1 MSVSH
6 FIAWRYSR
14 SGANRSF
21 VAFINRFSVVGITLG
36 IAALIIVL
44 SVMNGLEAQLK
55 NRILGILPH
64 IVVAQSPLAFD
75 DALQSSEHNNTAGK
89 LRGVLSTVPYLERE
103 VIVQSRSQLKGLIL
117 QGVDAQASAPY
128 SIIAER
134 MVRGDYQDLRPG
146 TFNVIISQI
155 LASQLNV
162 RVGQRLR
169 VISTEASIYTP
180 LGRVPSQR
188 MVTVAGLFNVNS
200 DMDNKVIL
208 MHIDDA
214 ARLLRQKS
222 ADIANTRLYLND
234 AFAYADTAAMLKEK
248 GLSFRTWRERQGAL
262 FDAVKMEKNMM
273 ILMLMLVIAV
283 AAFNVISALVMVVAE
298 KRSDIAILQT
308 QGLLRSD
315 IMKIFLYNGVING
328 LKGALGGV
336 ALGLLCAWQLNNV
349 LSFFDTG
356 LAFGENGQGLPI
368 DIQWIQ
374 IAFIACASMVLC
386 AIVSLY
392 PAFKAASIRPAN
404 SLRSE

>member
-14 SGANRSF
+14 SAANRSF
-21 VAFINRFSVVGITLG
+21 VAFINRFSVVGIMLG

-44 SVMNGLEAQLK
+44 SVMNGLEGQLK

-64 IVVAQSPLAFD
+64 VIVEQPPPIALSDEIGQQIHARVAY
-75 DALQSSEHNNTAGK
+75 
-89 LRGVLSTVPYLERE
+89 VERE

-117 QGVDAQASAPY
+117 QGIDAPSAQSY

-134 MVRGDYQDLRPG
+134 MIQGDYLALRPG
-146 TFNVIISQI
+146 SFNVIISQI
-155 LASQLNV
+155 LAAQLNV
-162 RVGQRLR
+162 RTGQRLR
-169 VISTEASIYTP
+169 VISTESSVYTP

-188 MVTVAGLFNVNS
+188 LVTVAGLFSVNS
-200 DMDNKVIL
+200 EMDDKVIL

-214 ARLLRQKS
+214 ARLHRQKTS
-222 ADIANTRLYLND
+222 DIADTRLYLKD
-234 AFAYADTAAMLKEK
+234 AFAFAPVADYLAQN
-248 GLSFRTWRERQGAL
+248 GFQFRTWRERQGAL

-273 ILMLMLVIAV
+273 VLMLMLVIAV

-308 QGLLRSD
+308 QGLLRAD
-315 IMKIFLYNGVING
+315 IMKIFLFNGIFNG
-328 LKGALGGV
+328 LKGAISGV
-336 ALGLLCAWQLNNV
+336 LLGLLCAWQLNTI
-349 LSFFDTG
+349 LGWFDTG

-368 DIQWIQ
+368 DIQWQQ
-374 IAFIACASMVLC
+374 IAFIAACSMLLC

-392 PAFKAASIRPAN
+392 PAFKAASIHPAN